1 MRIRNLGF
9 LPRIGLTALVL
20 TLVGGTAASGYFLYL
35 MQENRDERPG
45 LTINDVKAHYHGVTR
60 TSDLQAALDRG
71 HPESLS
77 PEVRA
82 VLKAWLAQS
91 PDEMARAYNDPDA
104 LDLTP
109 MELIERNC
117 VSCHAPGATAEGAHP
132 AVNLRAAEFGAI
144 RPLTLSREIKPVDK
158 RILALSTHVHA
169 LSLSLMG
176 LVMGGLMLATRM
188 PRLLTHP
195 VACVIGLGLLA
206 DIGGWWL
213 ARDNVQLAWLVVA
226 GGAVFSGG
234 VTVAGLMVVL
244 DCWLPRFGKPSSA
257 G

>member
-1 MRIRNLGF
+1 MPRIRDLGF
-9 LPRIGLTALVL
+9 LPRLGLTALVL

-35 MQENRDERPG
+35 MQENRDERSG

-71 HPESLS
+71 HPENLS
-77 PEVRA
+77 AEVRA
-82 VLKAWLAQS
+82 ALKAWLAQS

-109 MELIERNC
+109 MELLERNC
-117 VSCHAPGATAEGAHP
+117 VSCHAPGSTAEGAHP

-144 RPLTLSREIKPVDK
+144 RPLTVSREIKPVDM

-169 LSLSLMG
+169 MSLALVGM
-176 LVMGGLMLATRM
+176 VMGGLMLATRM

-213 ARDNVQLAWLVVA
+213 ARDNVQFAMMIVA
-226 GGAVFSGG
+226 GGAAFSAGITLAG
-234 VTVAGLMVVL
+234 VMVVL
-244 DCWLPRFGKPSSA
+244 DCWLPRWRKKER
-257 G
+257 